1 MWLCR
6 RIKQVGKP
14 MTDIPLDHAH
24 DVSGRETHRLTSLY
38 EAPDF
43 VKSASAERLNGDDTL
58 PRHLYADQH
67 NKLYPCHTA
76 AATWMSA
83 LFFADKRAEFND
95 ARAAEINN
103 RIKSAATYFGI
114 RGLVGDLE
122 AKIAAANDTDVNK
135 LPDED
140 FAIVWAGAAGKERH
154 WPLRNAT
161 EVKFAA
167 EHFKQHRDGFTFE
180 DRHTIA
186 NKILTKAA
194 QYGADISAA
203 EGSIELAAGLG
214 ACAAK
219 VASQM
224 LKDRVR
230 LAQRRYSD
238 AAAELSKLA
247 EVIDQ
252 NPGRVHETETR
263 LKLAS
268 AVDAFDRSTHL
279 DRLYDAGG
287 LPRPEE
293 VLFAVTEKVARDFM
307 GQHVE
312 TTTGNVYALDDL
324 EKLAVDDVRAYLGD
338 DFADA
343 VSAGGVYIDRDK
355 LAAIVPTLDRGMAAT
370 FDLLMQ
376 EKSAGAVFK
385 QAAAEN
391 LLPLEKL
398 IELANAAT

>member
-1 MWLCR
+1 
-6 RIKQVGKP
+6 

-38 EAPDF
+38 DAPDF

-67 NKLYPCHTA
+67 HKLYPCHTA

-83 LFFADKRAEFND
+83 LFFNDKRAEFKNPTAVD
-95 ARAAEINN
+95 IAE
-103 RIKSAATYFGI
+103 RIKTAATYFGI
-114 RGLVGDLE
+114 RGLVDELE
-122 AKIAAANDTDVNK
+122 TKIAAANDTDINK
-135 LPDED
+135 LPDSE
-140 FAIVWAGAAGKERH
+140 FAIVWESSAGKVRH
-154 WPLRNAT
+154 WPLRNAS

-167 EHFKQHRDGFTFE
+167 AHFKAHRDGFTFE
-180 DRHTIA
+180 DRYIIA
-186 NKILTKAA
+186 NKILEKAA
-194 QYGADISAA
+194 QHNADTSEA
-203 EGSIELAAGLG
+203 EGALELAAGLG
-214 ACAAK
+214 NCAAK

-238 AAAELSKLA
+238 LAGELSKLA
-247 EVIDQ
+247 DVIDQ
-252 NPGRVHETETR
+252 NPGRVHEVGTR

-268 AVDAFDRSTHL
+268 AVDAFDRNTHL
-279 DRLYDAGG
+279 DRLYDEGG

-307 GQHVE
+307 AQHVE
-312 TTTGNVYALDDL
+312 TTTGNVYSLDDL
-324 EKLAVDDVRAYLGD
+324 EKLAVEDVRAHLGD

-343 VSAGGVYIDRDK
+343 VSSGGVFIDRDK

-370 FDLLMQ
+370 LDRLME
-376 EKSAGAVFK
+376 EKSAGAVLK
-385 QAAAEN
+385 QAAADS
-391 LLPLEKL
+391 LLPLERL
-398 IELANAAT
+398 LELANAAT

>member
-1 MWLCR
+1 
-6 RIKQVGKP
+6 
-14 MTDIPLDHAH
+14 MTAIPLDHAH

-67 NKLYPCHTA
+67 HKLYPCHTA

-95 ARAAEINN
+95 KAAESIAE

-114 RGLVGDLE
+114 KGLVDELE
-122 AKIAAANDTDVNK
+122 TKIAEANDTDVNK
-135 LPDED
+135 LPDSD
-140 FAIVWAGAAGKERH
+140 FAIVWESGAGKMRH
-154 WPLRNAT
+154 WPLRNAA

-167 EHFKQHRDGFTFE
+167 AHFKAHRDGFTFE
-180 DRHTIA
+180 DRHVIA
-186 NKILTKAA
+186 NKILEKAA
-194 QYGADISAA
+194 QYGADISDAD
-203 EGSIELAAGLG
+203 GSLELSAGLG
-214 ACAAK
+214 SCAAK

-230 LAQRRYSD
+230 LAQRRYGD
-238 AAAELSKLA
+238 AAGELSKLA
-247 EVIDQ
+247 EAIEK
-252 NPGRVHETETR
+252 NPGRVQELDTR

-268 AVDAFDRSTHL
+268 AVDAFDRNTHL
-279 DRLYDAGG
+279 DRMYDEGG

-307 GQHVE
+307 AKHVE
-312 TTTGNVYALDDL
+312 TTTGNVYSLDDL
-324 EKLAVDDVRAYLGD
+324 EKLAVEDVRAHLGD

-343 VSAGGVYIDRDK
+343 VSSGGVFIDRDK

-370 FDLLMQ
+370 LDRLME
-376 EKSAGAVFK
+376 EKSAGAVLK
-385 QAAAEN
+385 QAAADS
-391 LLPLEKL
+391 LLPLERL
-398 IELANAAT
+398 LELANATT